1 MKIGLAQ
8 ITLENAAFPVRFGLS
23 GEVDMSRLV
32 VTFLTGLVL
41 SLLAGAGWPV
51 LGDEYWVFYG
61 TYTRGTSKGIYVS
74 RFNAEEGTL
83 SEPVLAAEAQNPSF
97 LALHPQKPLLYAV
110 GELWEMSGRR
120 TGSVSAF
127 GVDVR
132 SGRLSLINQQPSG
145 GSGPCHVSVDATG
158 RFVLVANYGGGSVAV
173 LPVSPDGGLG
183 PTVCLI
189 KQEGKSVHPTRQT
202 SPHAHQIGFNPTGKL
217 VVVPDLGLDQ
227 VLLFDWDGTRGQLTP
242 HKPPF
247 VQVPPGS
254 GPRHFAF
261 HPSGKVLYVLNELT
275 TTVSIFA
282 CDDGGPSR
290 LLESVSALPADFTG
304 QNTAA
309 EIAVHPTGRF
319 VYTSNRGH
327 DSVAVFAVSDG
338 GKRLELKINVSTQG
352 KTPRFIGVD
361 PTGRYLLAANQDTN
375 NVVIFKID
383 SETGIPTPT
392 GRQVSVGA
400 PVSLVFYPV
409 TD

>member
-127 GVDVR
+127 AVDVR

-290 LLESVSALPADFTG
+290 LLQSVSALPADFTG

-392 GRQVSVGA
+392 GKQVSVGA
-400 PVSLVFYPV
+400 PVCLVFYPV

>member
-1 MKIGLAQ
+1 M
-8 ITLENAAFPVRFGLS
+8 R
-23 GEVDMSRLV
+23 RLV
-32 VTFLTGLVL
+32 VTFLTGLVISVL
-41 SLLAGAGWPV
+41 SGTGWPV
-51 LGDEYWVFYG
+51 LGAEFWMFYG

-74 RFNAEEGTL
+74 RFNAEDGTL

-97 LALHPQKPLLYAV
+97 LALHPQKPVLYAV
-110 GELWEMSGRR
+110 GELWEMSGNR

-127 GVDVR
+127 SVDTH
-132 SGRLSLINQQPSG
+132 SGRLTLINQQPSG
-145 GSGPCHVSVDATG
+145 GSGPCHVSVDASG

-173 LPVSPDGGLG
+173 LPVSTDGALE
-183 PTVCLI
+183 PAVCVL

-202 SPHAHQIGFNPTGKL
+202 SPHAHQIGFNPTGKV

-227 VLLFDWDGTRGQLTP
+227 VLLFDWDGAQGQLTP

-261 HPSGKVLYVLNELT
+261 HPNGQVLYVLNELT
-275 TTVSIFA
+275 ATVSIFA
-282 CDDGGPSR
+282 CEDGVPTR
-290 LLESVSALPADFTG
+290 LIDNVSALPTDFAG

-309 EIAVHPTGRF
+309 EIAVHPGGRF

-327 DSVAVFAVSDG
+327 DSIAVFAVSDA
-338 GKRLELKINVSTQG
+338 GKRLERKANVSTQG
-352 KTPRFIGVD
+352 KTPRFIGLD
-361 PTGRYLLAANQDTN
+361 PTGKYLLAANQDTN

-392 GRQVSVGA
+392 GKQVSVGA
-400 PVSLVFYPV
+400 PVCLVFSPV
-409 TD
+409 PN

>member
-41 SLLAGAGWPV
+41 SLSAGAGWPV

-127 GVDVR
+127 AVDVR

-290 LLESVSALPADFTG
+290 LLQSVSALPADFTG

-392 GRQVSVGA
+392 GKQVSVGA
-400 PVSLVFYPV
+400 PVCLVFYPV

>member
-1 MKIGLAQ
+1 M
-8 ITLENAAFPVRFGLS
+8 R
-23 GEVDMSRLV
+23 RLV
-32 VTFLTGLVL
+32 VTFLTGLVISVL
-41 SLLAGAGWPV
+41 SGTGWPV
-51 LGDEYWVFYG
+51 LGAEFWMFYG

-74 RFNAEEGTL
+74 RFNAEDGTL

-97 LALHPQKPLLYAV
+97 LALHPQKPVLYAV
-110 GELWEMSGRR
+110 GELWEMSGNR

-127 GVDVR
+127 SVDTH
-132 SGRLSLINQQPSG
+132 SGRLTLINQQPSG
-145 GSGPCHVSVDATG
+145 GSGPCHVSVDASG

-173 LPVSPDGGLG
+173 LPVSTDGALE
-183 PTVCLI
+183 PAVCVL

-202 SPHAHQIGFNPTGKL
+202 SPHAHQIGFNPTGKV

-227 VLLFDWDGTRGQLTP
+227 VLLFDWDGAQGQLTP

-261 HPSGKVLYVLNELT
+261 HPNGQVLYVLNELT
-275 TTVSIFA
+275 ATVSIFA
-282 CDDGGPSR
+282 GEDGVPTR
-290 LLESVSALPADFTG
+290 LIDNVSALPTDFAG

-309 EIAVHPTGRF
+309 EIAVHPGGRF

-327 DSVAVFAVSDG
+327 DSIAVFAVSDA
-338 GKRLELKINVSTQG
+338 GKRLERKANVSTQG
-352 KTPRFIGVD
+352 KTPRFIGLD
-361 PTGRYLLAANQDTN
+361 PTGKYLLAANQDTN

-392 GRQVSVGA
+392 GKQVSVGA
-400 PVSLVFYPV
+400 PVCLVFSPV
-409 TD
+409 PN